1 MTTGP
6 AIVYEWLKALQL
18 SQYIESFM
26 DNGYDDL
33 EVCKQ
38 IGEPDLD
45 AIGVF
50 PPHHRLQVL
59 RAVQRLKE
67 QDEKVAPTLY
77 FTLEP
82 LPDVSNIC
90 ESKSNISH
98 WDEAQHEFP
107 GNIFLHEYSPEQV
120 SFPKLKLKILM
131 RDKLI
136 KDGIDLSK
144 PPYSSKVCRN
154 LYALMLLFCLFVDQI
169 IYIFR
174 I

>member
-1 MTTGP
+1 MSSGP
-6 AIVYEWLKALQL
+6 AIVYEWLKTLQL
-18 SQYIESFM
+18 TQYVESFV

-50 PPHHRLQVL
+50 PQHHRLKVL
-59 RAVQRLKE
+59 RAVQRLRE
-67 QDEKVAPTLY
+67 QDKKLAPGLY

-82 LPDVSNIC
+82 LPDVSSVYD
-90 ESKSNISH
+90 SKASGSH
-98 WDEAQHEFP
+98 WDREGLELSNNNNLLLGGP
-107 GNIFLHEYSPEQV
+107 PDPVPY
-120 SFPKLKLKILM
+120 PKLKLKILI

-144 PPYSSKVCRN
+144 PPYSFKVCTGLHHRC
-154 LYALMLLFCLFVDQI
+154 FKSDI
-169 IYIFR
+169 
-174 I
+174 